1 MPELD
6 VSRLINFSKQI
17 DYTSL
22 DWLAFLSDMV
32 ETIPQL
38 TPEWTDY
45 SASDQGM
52 VVLELVS
59 FVLDALSYR
68 CDVISNEAYLQT
80 AALRKSVLN
89 LAKMIDYTPKPAVSA
104 MVDLVFT
111 ITPQTIDFVIPK
123 GTKVST
129 QQTGVEESYV
139 FETMDDL
146 TIPTGQTT
154 GMVSVIEGETKEEIL
169 GSSTGLPAQ
178 FYELSFKPLSYA
190 PDGSCSAEVFV
201 TENGIEER
209 WTPVPSLIDS
219 KPGEKHYEIEIDENE
234 IVTVNFGDNQ
244 NGRIPAPGTN
254 NVRSAYRVGGGVQGN
269 VGANK
274 INQMVSNIDEV
285 SSATN
290 PNPASGGVDRE
301 SVESIKRMAPR
312 TLRTLWRAVTAEDY
326 KTLAEGLPG
335 VAKATV
341 LCSPPGQTAYW
352 GQINLYIAPEG
363 GGLPTVELKNMVEE
377 YFADREM
384 LNATTV
390 VFDPVYA
397 PVNVSLE
404 VAVKENYMRLDIENA
419 VRGVVRDF
427 FMFPNVDFGQ
437 CVFTS
442 DLVSAVDD
450 IEGVRYV
457 NLTVLSRD
465 TTGVGNVI
473 IAANEI
479 PQLGALGID
488 SFGGIEES

>member
-6 VSRLINFSKQI
+6 VSRLVNFSKQI

-22 DWLAFLSDMV
+22 DWLSFLSDMV
-32 ETIPQL
+32 DKIPQL

-68 CDVISNEAYLQT
+68 CDVIANEAYIQT
-80 AALRKSVLN
+80 AVLRKSVLN
-89 LAKMIDYTPKPAVSA
+89 LAKMIDYTPEPAVSA
-104 MVDLVFT
+104 VTDLEFT
-111 ITPQTIDFVIPK
+111 ITPQPIDFVIPE
-123 GTKVST
+123 GTQVST
-129 QQTGVEESYV
+129 QPTGAEESYV
-139 FETMDDL
+139 FETTDDL
-146 TIPTGQTT
+146 MIPAGQTT
-154 GMVSVIEGETKEEIL
+154 GSVSAIEGETKREIL

-178 FYELSFKPLSYA
+178 FFELSFKPLSYS
-190 PDGSCSAEVFV
+190 PDGACSLEVYV

-209 WTPVPSLIDS
+209 WDLVPTLIDS
-219 KPGEKHYEIEIDENE
+219 KPSEKHFEIEIDEND

-244 NGRIPAPGTN
+244 NGKIPAPGSN
-254 NVRSAYRVGGGVQGN
+254 NVRAVYRVGGGAYGN

-274 INQMVSNIDEV
+274 INRMITNISEV
-285 SSATN
+285 SSVTN
-290 PNPASGGVDRE
+290 PVQAVGGVDRE
-301 SVESIKRMAPR
+301 TVESIKRMAPR
-312 TLRTLWRAVTAEDY
+312 MLRTLWRAVTAEDY
-326 KTLAEGLPG
+326 KTLAEALPG

-341 LCSPPGQTAYW
+341 LCAPPGQAAFW
-352 GQINLYIAPEG
+352 GQVNLYIASEG
-363 GGLPTVELKNMVEE
+363 GGLPTPELKQMVEA

-384 LNATTV
+384 LTATTV

-419 VRGVVRDF
+419 VRKAVQDF

-437 CVFTS
+437 CVFMS
-442 DLVSAVDD
+442 DLVSAVDA

-465 TTGVGNVI
+465 ATGVGNVI
-473 IAANEI
+473 IAQNEI
-479 PQLGALGID
+479 PQLGALTID

>member
-22 DWLAFLSDMV
+22 DWHSFLSDMV
-32 ETIPQL
+32 DKIPQL

-59 FVLDALSYR
+59 FMLDALSYR
-68 CDVISNEAYLQT
+68 CDVIANEAYIQT
-80 AALRKSVLN
+80 AVLRKSVLN
-89 LAKMIDYTPKPAVSA
+89 LAKMIDYTPAPAVSA
-104 MVDLVFT
+104 VTDLEFT
-111 ITPQTIDFVIPK
+111 ITSQPIDFVIPA
-123 GTKVST
+123 GTQVST
-129 QQTGVEESYV
+129 QPTGVEESYA
-139 FETMDDL
+139 FETLDDL
-146 TIPTGQTT
+146 MIPAGQTT
-154 GMVSVIEGETKEEIL
+154 GTVAAIEGETKREIL

-178 FYELSFKPLSYA
+178 FFELSFKPLSYS
-190 PDGSCSAEVFV
+190 PDGGCSLEVYV
-201 TENGIEER
+201 TENSIEER
-209 WTPVPSLIDS
+209 WTLVPTLIDS
-219 KPGEKHYEIEIDENE
+219 KPSEKHYEIEIDEND

-244 NGRIPAPGTN
+244 NGKIPTPGSN
-254 NVRSAYRVGGGVQGN
+254 NVRTIYRVGGGVRGN

-274 INQMVSNIDEV
+274 INRMVSNISEV
-285 SSATN
+285 SAVTN
-290 PNPASGGVDRE
+290 PLPAVGGVDRE
-301 SVESIKRMAPR
+301 TVESIKRMAPR
-312 TLRTLWRAVTAEDY
+312 MLRTLWRAVTAEDY
-326 KTLAEGLPG
+326 KTLAEALPG

-341 LCSPPGQTAYW
+341 LCAPPGQAAYW
-352 GQINLYIAPEG
+352 GQVNLYIAPEG
-363 GGLPTVELKNMVEE
+363 GGLPTPELKQMVES

-384 LNATTV
+384 LTATTV

-419 VRGVVRDF
+419 ARKAVQDF
-427 FMFPNVDFGQ
+427 FIFPNVDFGQ
-437 CVFTS
+437 CVFMS
-442 DLVSAVDD
+442 DLVSSIDA

-465 TTGVGNVI
+465 VAGVGNVI
-473 IAANEI
+473 IAQNEI
-479 PQLGALGID
+479 PQLGALTID